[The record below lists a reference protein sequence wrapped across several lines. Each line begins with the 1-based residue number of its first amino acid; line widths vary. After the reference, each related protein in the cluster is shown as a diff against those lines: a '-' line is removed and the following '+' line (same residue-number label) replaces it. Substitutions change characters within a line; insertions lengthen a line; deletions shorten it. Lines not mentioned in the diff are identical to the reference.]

1 MDVSVAAFP
10 RDGSIPKAF
19 TADGTD
25 VSPAMTWMTPPPGT
39 KGFAVIMDDP
49 DAPMGLW
56 THWTLYDLPAAVTS
70 LSENLPKAPTL
81 ANGARQGRNTW
92 GRVGYNG
99 PSPPPGKPHR
109 YFFRVFALSE
119 YLDLP
124 AGATREELDRALKG
138 KILAEGSCMATYG
151 R

>member
-1 MDVSVAAFP
+1 MEVSVSTFP
-10 RDGSIPKAF
+10 REGSIPKVF
-19 TADGTD
+19 TADGAD
-25 VSPAMTWMTPPPGT
+25 VSPSLTWTAPPSGT

-56 THWTLYDLPAAVTS
+56 THWTLYDLPATVTS

-81 ANGARQGRNTW
+81 PNGAHQGRNTW
-92 GRVGYNG
+92 GRFGYNG

-109 YFFRVFALSE
+109 YFFKVLALSE
-119 YLDLP
+119 FLDLP

-138 KILAEGSCMATYG
+138 KVLAEGSFMAKYG

>member
-1 MDVSVAAFP
+1 MELRVAAVAQES
-10 RDGSIPKAF
+10 SIPKLY
-19 TADGTD
+19 TADGAD
-25 VSPAMTWMTPPPGT
+25 VSPAMTWMAAPPGT
-39 KGFAVIMDDP
+39 KSFSVIMDDP

-56 THWTLYDLPAAVTS
+56 THWTLYDLPATVTS

-81 ANGARQGRNTW
+81 PNGARQGRNTW
-92 GRVGYNG
+92 GRLGYNG

-109 YFFRVFALSE
+109 YCFKVLALPDF
-119 YLDLP
+119 LDLP

-138 KILAEGSCMATYG
+138 KVLAEGSFMARYG